1 VEVDLTTTDGT
12 FVRASVPSGASTGIH
27 EAVELR
33 DGGSAYKGKGV
44 KKAVANV
51 NGAIAAALK
60 GQDVRQQ
67 VFHAHISHI
76 MSCTALIPTY
86 GVAIHR

>member
-1 VEVDLTTTDGT
+1 VEVDLTTTDGI

-51 NGAIAAALK
+51 NGAIATALK
-60 GQDVRQQ
+60 GHDVRQQ
-67 VFHAHISHI
+67 VFLNVALSILLSSCARHIA
-76 MSCTALIPTY
+76 M
-86 GVAIHR
+86 